1 MIREREEK
9 KTSIFGR
16 HVSEIIR
23 DRGFL
28 LLCKQIQR
36 FYQHEV
42 ASYIVS
48 TYCTSACTVREV
60 EGGGR
65 SLSLLCRAGR
75 LKEAVEIL
83 DQMENQWIQAHSE
96 QYVCLLQACGRT
108 KSLEYGK
115 RVHAHISKRKLDRD
129 LILGNN
135 LISMYVKC
143 GSISRARQV
152 FNTMLERD
160 VVSWTAMIAG
170 VAKQRDV
177 KGAFEAFQQ
186 MQQEGL
192 KPNVITFM
200 SILNACA
207 CPAALEKGRHIHS
220 LIVETGADSDVSVLN
235 ALISMYSRCN
245 SIVDARQIFNGM
257 CKRNVVSWNA
267 MMAGYITQ
275 GNEGEALKLLDQM
288 HLEGIKLDK
297 ATFLSILNACANP
310 DALVQGKKIHALI
323 IKAGL
328 ESDTVILNAL
338 ISMYGKCGSAVSA
351 RQVFD
356 RMHQRDVFSW
366 TTLISVYW
374 KCGSKEDACQ
384 VFNQMPVRNVV
395 SWTAMISGS
404 AQQGYAEDALD
415 LFQQMQQEGVKPNK
429 VTFISVL
436 NACASLSAL
445 EEGKKLHDLIVKAGL
460 QPDVSVGN
468 ALISM
473 YSKCGSLDEA
483 SKVFHRMAHRDVVSW
498 NAMISGNAHH
508 GHCHEGLDLFEKM
521 QLEGVRPDKVTF
533 IAVLQACS
541 HAGFID
547 LGRHYFCSMI
557 QDYGIVQTG
566 EHYGTMVDL
575 VGRAGHL
582 DEAEEILNKKP
593 FQPGALELGAL
604 LSACRVH
611 GAVEIAER
619 AADSA
624 FKLEPEKS
632 GIYVMLAN
640 IYAAAGRW
648 DGARNVRL
656 LMEERGVKKEPG
668 RSWIE
673 VKNKVHSF
681 VSEDQTHQQTE
692 EIYAEL
698 ARLTRQMKE
707 AGYVPDTRFILH
719 DVDPWQKE
727 WVLCRHS
734 ERLAIAYG
742 LISTPPGTPIRIF
755 KNLRVCGDC
764 HTATKFISKI
774 VGREIVARDV
784 SRFHHFKNGVCSCSD
799 YW

>member
-1 MIREREEK
+1 MINPRPQNPIHTAIYVLNQPGKNPTYISELEPAVLREKR
-9 KTSIFGR
+9 
-16 HVSEIIR
+16 
-23 DRGFL
+23 
-28 LLCKQIQR
+28 
-36 FYQHEV
+36 
-42 ASYIVS
+42 
-48 TYCTSACTVREV
+48 
-60 EGGGR
+60 
-65 SLSLLCRAGR
+65 
-75 LKEAVEIL
+75 
-83 DQMENQWIQAHSE
+83 
-96 QYVCLLQACGRT
+96 YVCLLQACGRT

-245 SIVDARQIFNGM
+245 SIVDARQIFDGM
-257 CKRNVVSWNA
+257 CKRN
-267 MMAGYITQ
+267 
-275 GNEGEALKLLDQM
+275 
-288 HLEGIKLDK
+288 
-297 ATFLSILNACANP
+297 
-310 DALVQGKKIHALI
+310 
-323 IKAGL
+323 
-328 ESDTVILNAL
+328 
-338 ISMYGKCGSAVSA
+338 
-351 RQVFD
+351 
-356 RMHQRDVFSW
+356 
-366 TTLISVYW
+366 
-374 KCGSKEDACQ
+374 
-384 VFNQMPVRNVV
+384 MPVRNVV

-557 QDYGIVQTG
+557 QDYGIAQTG

-742 LISTPPGTPIRIF
+742 LISTPPGTPIHIF

>member
-1 MIREREEK
+1 
-9 KTSIFGR
+9 
-16 HVSEIIR
+16 
-23 DRGFL
+23 
-28 LLCKQIQR
+28 
-36 FYQHEV
+36 
-42 ASYIVS
+42 
-48 TYCTSACTVREV
+48 
-60 EGGGR
+60 
-65 SLSLLCRAGR
+65 
-75 LKEAVEIL
+75 
-83 DQMENQWIQAHSE
+83 
-96 QYVCLLQACGRT
+96 
-108 KSLEYGK
+108 
-115 RVHAHISKRKLDRD
+115 
-129 LILGNN
+129 
-135 LISMYVKC
+135 
-143 GSISRARQV
+143 
-152 FNTMLERD
+152 
-160 VVSWTAMIAG
+160 
-170 VAKQRDV
+170 
-177 KGAFEAFQQ
+177 
-186 MQQEGL
+186 
-192 KPNVITFM
+192 
-200 SILNACA
+200 
-207 CPAALEKGRHIHS
+207 
-220 LIVETGADSDVSVLN
+220 
-235 ALISMYSRCN
+235 
-245 SIVDARQIFNGM
+245 M

-742 LISTPPGTPIRIF
+742 LISTPPVITGNKGICGHQMPTPCPSA
-755 KNLRVCGDC
+755 NLFVQERAKLF
-764 HTATKFISKI
+764 HFIAAK
-774 VGREIVARDV
+774 
-784 SRFHHFKNGVCSCSD
+784 SRK
-799 YW
+799 

>member
-1 MIREREEK
+1 MIRERVGK
-9 KTSIFGR
+9 KTSILG
-16 HVSEIIR
+16 VM
-23 DRGFL
+23 
-28 LLCKQIQR
+28 
-36 FYQHEV
+36 YP
-42 ASYIVS
+42 
-48 TYCTSACTVREV
+48 
-60 EGGGR
+60 R
-65 SLSLLCRAGR
+65 SSGL
-75 LKEAVEIL
+75 
-83 DQMENQWIQAHSE
+83 WF
-96 QYVCLLQACGRT
+96 ACGRT

-275 GNEGEALKLLDQM
+275 GNE
-288 HLEGIKLDK
+288 
-297 ATFLSILNACANP
+297 
-310 DALVQGKKIHALI
+310 
-323 IKAGL
+323 
-328 ESDTVILNAL
+328 
-338 ISMYGKCGSAVSA
+338 VSA

-508 GHCHEGLDLFEKM
+508 GHCHEALDLFEQM

-681 VSEDQTHQQTE
+681 VSEDQTHQQME

>member
-1 MIREREEK
+1 MINPKPQNPIHTAIYVLNQPGKNPTYISELEPAVLREKR
-9 KTSIFGR
+9 
-16 HVSEIIR
+16 
-23 DRGFL
+23 
-28 LLCKQIQR
+28 
-36 FYQHEV
+36 
-42 ASYIVS
+42 
-48 TYCTSACTVREV
+48 
-60 EGGGR
+60 
-65 SLSLLCRAGR
+65 
-75 LKEAVEIL
+75 
-83 DQMENQWIQAHSE
+83 
-96 QYVCLLQACGRT
+96 YVCLLQACGRT

-245 SIVDARQIFNGM
+245 SIVDARQIFDGM
-257 CKRNVVSWNA
+257 CKRN
-267 MMAGYITQ
+267 
-275 GNEGEALKLLDQM
+275 
-288 HLEGIKLDK
+288 
-297 ATFLSILNACANP
+297 
-310 DALVQGKKIHALI
+310 
-323 IKAGL
+323 
-328 ESDTVILNAL
+328 
-338 ISMYGKCGSAVSA
+338 
-351 RQVFD
+351 
-356 RMHQRDVFSW
+356 
-366 TTLISVYW
+366 
-374 KCGSKEDACQ
+374 
-384 VFNQMPVRNVV
+384 MPVRNVV

-557 QDYGIVQTG
+557 QDYGIAQTG

-742 LISTPPGTPIRIF
+742 LISTPPGTPIHIF

>member
-1 MIREREEK
+1 MLH
-9 KTSIFGR
+9 KTYYGPSQKHNNEMKTPPLTMSFP
-16 HVSEIIR
+16 
-23 DRGFL
+23 
-28 LLCKQIQR
+28 KNQP
-36 FYQHEV
+36 
-42 ASYIVS
+42 
-48 TYCTSACTVREV
+48 
-60 EGGGR
+60 
-65 SLSLLCRAGR
+65 
-75 LKEAVEIL
+75 
-83 DQMENQWIQAHSE
+83 ENQWIQAYSE

-220 LIVETGADSDVSVLN
+220 LIVETGADSDVSILN

-245 SIVDARQIFNGM
+245 SIVDARQIFDSM

-275 GNEGEALKLLDQM
+275 GNE
-288 HLEGIKLDK
+288 
-297 ATFLSILNACANP
+297 
-310 DALVQGKKIHALI
+310 
-323 IKAGL
+323 
-328 ESDTVILNAL
+328 
-338 ISMYGKCGSAVSA
+338 VSA

-445 EEGKKLHDLIVKAGL
+445 EEGKMLHDLIVKAGL

-508 GHCHEGLDLFEKM
+508 GHCHKGLDLFEQM

-604 LSACRVH
+604 LSACRIH

-668 RSWIE
+668 RSWIV

-727 WVLCRHS
+727 WVLGRHS

-742 LISTPPGTPIRIF
+742 LISTPPGTTIRIF

>member
-1 MIREREEK
+1 ILEESSFVCFLS
-9 KTSIFGR
+9 SIHWSFYYLKFIQ
-16 HVSEIIR
+16 V
-23 DRGFL
+23 
-28 LLCKQIQR
+28 KQKPNKLQKNTPL
-36 FYQHEV
+36 F
-42 ASYIVS
+42 
-48 TYCTSACTVREV
+48 
-60 EGGGR
+60 
-65 SLSLLCRAGR
+65 LLCRSGR

-83 DQMENQWIQAHSE
+83 DQMENQWIQAYSE

-170 VAKQRDV
+170 VAKQRDI
-177 KGAFEAFQQ
+177 F
-186 MQQEGL
+186 
-192 KPNVITFM
+192 
-200 SILNACA
+200 
-207 CPAALEKGRHIHS
+207 
-220 LIVETGADSDVSVLN
+220 D
-235 ALISMYSRCN
+235 SMY
-245 SIVDARQIFNGM
+245 
-257 CKRNVVSWNA
+257 KRNVVSWNA

-275 GNEGEALKLLDQM
+275 GNEGEALKLLDRM
-288 HLEGIKLDK
+288 RLEGIKLDK

-356 RMHQRDVFSW
+356 RMHQRD
-366 TTLISVYW
+366 
-374 KCGSKEDACQ
+374 
-384 VFNQMPVRNVV
+384 MPVRNVV

-508 GHCHEGLDLFEKM
+508 GHCHEGLDLFEQM
-521 QLEGVRPDKVTF
+521 QLEGVRPDKFTF

-557 QDYGIVQTG
+557 PDYGIVQTG

-604 LSACRVH
+604 LSACRIH

-727 WVLCRHS
+727 WVLGHHS

>member
-1 MIREREEK
+1 MLNNI
-9 KTSIFGR
+9 TPNI
-16 HVSEIIR
+16 
-23 DRGFL
+23 
-28 LLCKQIQR
+28 
-36 FYQHEV
+36 
-42 ASYIVS
+42 
-48 TYCTSACTVREV
+48 
-60 EGGGR
+60 EG
-65 SLSLLCRAGR
+65 CFFPIH
-75 LKEAVEIL
+75 LKLQKVYNKYYFAY
-83 DQMENQWIQAHSE
+83 SE

-245 SIVDARQIFNGM
+245 SIVDARQIFDGM
-257 CKRNVVSWNA
+257 CKRN
-267 MMAGYITQ
+267 
-275 GNEGEALKLLDQM
+275 
-288 HLEGIKLDK
+288 
-297 ATFLSILNACANP
+297 
-310 DALVQGKKIHALI
+310 
-323 IKAGL
+323 
-328 ESDTVILNAL
+328 
-338 ISMYGKCGSAVSA
+338 
-351 RQVFD
+351 
-356 RMHQRDVFSW
+356 
-366 TTLISVYW
+366 
-374 KCGSKEDACQ
+374 
-384 VFNQMPVRNVV
+384 MPVRNVV

-557 QDYGIVQTG
+557 QDYGIAQTG

-742 LISTPPGTPIRIF
+742 LISTPPGTPIHIF